1 MTERCSHKQSKE
13 KSSSERGAIIVEATA
28 SLTIFMF
35 AIYTVLSVIQICYAQ
50 ERIAIAMN
58 SATKQMA
65 QCSHLIRATGIDK
78 IITEDGKSSQL
89 STEVANM
96 MVDLGQ
102 KIEGSA
108 PDKLTGFLINGGKA
122 MEGDSPMQIVVNL
135 IGEGVMDELME
146 KNLVTGGCQGMDD
159 FMKRNRISNIKHIG
173 SSFMEDGRKVYMV
186 FKYDISVVKLFNF
199 EKVFHMRHA
208 TYMEIW

>member
-1 MTERCSHKQSKE
+1 MTERCNHNRSKE

-96 MVDLGQ
+96 MVELGQ

-108 PDKLTGFLINGGKA
+108 PDQLTDFLINGGEA
-122 MEGDSPMQIVVNL
+122 MKGDSPMQIVVNL
-135 IGEGVMDELME
+135 IGAGVMDELME
-146 KNLVTGGCQGMDD
+146 KNLVTDGCQNMESY
-159 FMKRNRISNIKHIG
+159 MKKNRISNIKNIG

-186 FKYDISVVKLFNF
+186 FKYDISIIKLFNF

>member
-13 KSSSERGAIIVEATA
+13 KNSSERGAIIVEATA

-78 IITEDGKSSQL
+78 IVTEDGKSSQL
-89 STEVANM
+89 STEVAKLM
-96 MVDLGQ
+96 EELGQ
-102 KIEGSA
+102 EMKGSA

-122 MEGDSPMQIVVNL
+122 MEGDSPMQIVLNL
-135 IGEGVMDELME
+135 IGEGVMDDLME

-159 FMKRNRISNIKHIG
+159 FMKKNRISNIKHIG
-173 SSFMEDGRKVYMV
+173 SSVMKDGRKLYMV